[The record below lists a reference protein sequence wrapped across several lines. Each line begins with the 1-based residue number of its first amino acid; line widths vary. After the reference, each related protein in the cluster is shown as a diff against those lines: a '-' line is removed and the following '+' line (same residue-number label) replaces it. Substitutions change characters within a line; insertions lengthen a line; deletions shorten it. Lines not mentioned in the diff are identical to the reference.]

1 MLPTQSWCSEGLAGG
16 PHWSCPTLPGSLG
29 GGVLPHPI
37 SSSWLGAPGGLLGPS
52 WCWCRLCL
60 VPLAQS
66 PPLPD
71 LRLRLLPLLGSPC
84 FGETLRA
91 SPLDLLLLET
101 VSSQLF
107 GFGGWLGSHFGYC
120 LRVHLSAHPSLLTS
134 FSPSIRLSIH
144 TSIHSSH
151 LPLTHSLTHPSRLSI
166 CPSSYA
172 VI

>member
-91 SPLDLLLLET
+91 SPLGLLLLET
-101 VSSQLF
+101 VSSQLL
-107 GFGGWLGSHFGYC
+107 GFGGLAGVSFWLLFESPSLC
-120 LRVHLSAHPSLLTS
+120 PSLSSYILLPTHPSVH
-134 FSPSIRLSIH
+134 PYIH
-144 TSIHSSH
+144 TFI
-151 LPLTHSLTHPSRLSI
+151 PPPTHSLTHSSIPSVHLSL
-166 CPSSYA
+166 
-172 VI
+172 